1 MHALLVLFP
10 FLAFSAD
17 FFFFES
23 SSFER
28 LMEKAERARVIY
40 LGETHD
46 RKDVHEF
53 QLRVIKELEG
63 RGYPVVIL
71 MEAFQQPFQDALDEY
86 VECEIG
92 EGEMLRRTE
101 YHRRWRFD
109 VELYAPIWRFA
120 KERGIKLLAL
130 NIPSELLGEVRKR
143 GIGRVRSRYFPRRIM
158 PFRERHRAFLLE
170 AMGEH
175 KKAVKKTFF
184 DIQLAWDTG
193 MSYRVAKAVLAYP
206 EAKLVVIVGSGHV
219 WRGYGIPE
227 RVNFLVGEL
236 PQLVSY
242 VEDDEV
248 YFLFSK
254 DFSRESSSTNSRRE
268 PN

>member
-1 MHALLVLFP
+1 MIPLLLFLP
-10 FLAFSAD
+10 LLAFSSG
-17 FFFFES
+17 FVFFEK

-28 LMEKAERARVIY
+28 FIDEAERARVVY
-40 LGETHD
+40 LGDIHD

-53 QLRVIKELEG
+53 QLKVLREL
-63 RGYPVVIL
+63 RRKGYRIVVL

-86 VECEIG
+86 VEGEID
-92 EGEMLRRTE
+92 EKDMLERTE
-101 YHRRWRFD
+101 YRKRWRFD
-109 VELYAPIWRFA
+109 RELYSPIWRFA
-120 KERGIKLLAL
+120 RENHVKLVAL
-130 NIPSELLGEVRKR
+130 NIPSELLRDIRKK
-143 GIGRVRSRYFPRRIM
+143 GLENVKSRYLPRRLM
-158 PFRERHRAFLLE
+158 PFRRRHREFLLR

-175 KKAVKKTFF
+175 RKVVKKSFF
-184 DIQLAWDTG
+184 DIQLAWDMG
-193 MSYRVAKAVLAYP
+193 MAYKVAKTALAYP
-206 EAKLVVIVGSGHV
+206 ESKLVVIVGSGHV

-242 VEDDEV
+242 VDEDEIH
-248 YFLFSK
+248 FLFSK